1 MQDEHHQPRDVSAEI
16 AHVTR
21 MYWWGPATLFRCP
34 VDPDPNNCDIALVGV
49 PHSSGNGSTE
59 RDQHLG
65 PRAIRDVSV
74 GYRRAHKRFQL
85 NPWEACR
92 INDLGDVVLPY
103 ALVNDASVHDIEACF
118 GRIDAAGA
126 RPVSVGGDH
135 SIPLPILRAIA
146 GARSRAGQPV
156 ALVHFDAHTDTYDRL
171 PTWLGAVDSAGHWAS
186 KVVAEGLV
194 DPSHSLQI
202 GMRGHW
208 GIPSPVDYSREL
220 GYQVL
225 DKDAFDE
232 LGIEGTVAAIRRR
245 VGDLPVYISF
255 DLDVLDPSVAPGVSN
270 LEYGEDGFTMKEA
283 LRTLQGMRGLNV
295 IGADLVCLMPTKDN
309 PNKITAWNGTT
320 ILFEQICLIADYL
333 VQTRR

>member
-1 MQDEHHQPRDVSAEI
+1 
-16 AHVTR
+16 
-21 MYWWGPATLFRCP
+21 MYWWGLPTLFRCP

-74 GYRRAHKRFQL
+74 GYRKTHRRFQL

-92 INDLGDVVLPY
+92 VNDLGDVPLPY
-103 ALVNDASVHDIEACF
+103 AMVNDPSIQDIEAYF
-118 GRIDAAGA
+118 KQIDAAGA

-146 GARSRAGQPV
+146 GPNARVGQQV
-156 ALVHFDAHTDTYDRL
+156 ALVHFDAHTDTYDQL

-186 KVVAEGLV
+186 KILSEGLV
-194 DPSHSLQI
+194 DASHSLQI
-202 GMRGHW
+202 GMRGQGW
-208 GIPSPVDYSREL
+208 GNPDPLDYSREL
-220 GYQVL
+220 GYQVI
-225 DKDAFDE
+225 DKDEFDE
-232 LGIEGTVAAIRRR
+232 LGIDGTVAAIRQR

-270 LEYGEDGFTMKEA
+270 LEYGEAGFTMKEA

-320 ILFEQICLIADYL
+320 VLFEQICLIADYL